1 MLNFAVTEFCE
12 VQTQDGAY
20 SHALLYLFIHTAGD
34 DLVTVVALYDIAGLR
49 RPAFDQGNRT

>member
-12 VQTQDGAY
+12 VQMQDGAY

-34 DLVTVVALYDIAGLR
+34 DLVTVVALYDTAGLR